1 MVWQQQAPLSPEMR
15 QGFGPLPLALFL
27 YLLALLTPPG
37 DGNQGSV
44 TGSCFCKKN
53 ILPGTPVPTTSLNY
67 IRQRLQAYDHCT
79 IRIRFW
85 LTSSVTVCGD
95 SREQWVLDLVKCID
109 SKECGNG
116 HGKTLHHQEHLPHA
130 STQIPVATEGTPP
143 VTSTPAQMQSTQQ
156 STFPSGAL
164 SLNKGVTPHSE
175 TTALTSGYE
184 STAPTSG
191 YDLEARLEAEA
202 NKNQQEDKQQEGKPG
217 ASAGKAALV
226 PVLSLLAIVF
236 LLTAAMAY
244 VLCNRRDRQ
253 QRAADL
259 QLHYI
264 LVNSGA

>member
-1 MVWQQQAPLSPEMR
+1 MR

-44 TGSCFCKKN
+44 TGSCFCTKD
-53 ILPGTPVPTTSLNY
+53 IPPDTLVPTTSLDF
-67 IRQRLQAYDHCT
+67 IRQRLRTYDRCPG
-79 IRIRFW
+79 RIRFR
-85 LTSSVTVCGD
+85 LMTSYTVCGD
-95 SREQWVLDLVKCID
+95 SREQWVLDLVKCVD

-116 HGKTLHHQEHLPHA
+116 HGKSQHHQEHPPHA
-130 STQIPVATEGTPP
+130 STRIPMATKGTPP
-143 VTSTPAQMQSTQQ
+143 ATSTPEQMQSTQQ

-164 SLNKGVTPHSE
+164 SLNKGVTRHSE
-175 TTALTSGYE
+175 TTALTSGYD
-184 STAPTSG
+184 P
-191 YDLEARLEAEA
+191 EARPEAEA
-202 NKNQQEDKQQEGKPG
+202 NKKQQEDKQQEGKPG

-244 VLCNRRDRQ
+244 VLCSRRDGQ
-253 QRAADL
+253 QGAADL
-259 QLHYI
+259 QLHYT